1 MKKIIKKITLLA
13 SLLLVACGGG
23 WSSEDSTAYIEA
35 CTSGGQLND
44 SYCQCNL
51 DYLKDKFPNPND
63 INSEDSGIIL
73 EAAESCAYHLYQ

>member
-1 MKKIIKKITLLA
+1 MKIIKTITLLA

-35 CTSGGQLND
+35 CKSGGQLND

-51 DYLKDKFPNPND
+51 DYLKDNFSSPD
-63 INSEDSGIIL
+63 VITSEDSGLIL
-73 EAAESCAYHLYQ
+73 EAAESCAYHLY

>member
-1 MKKIIKKITLLA
+1 MKKIIKIIILLA

-51 DYLKDKFPNPND
+51 DYLKDKFPNPNE
-63 INSEDSGIIL
+63 ITPEDSVVIL
-73 EAAESCAYHLYQ
+73 EAAENCAYHLY